1 MYISS
6 AQASEVLTV
15 LQKNNIPLHLGVTL
29 LCKAKGINLSN
40 LADEGGRHRSYLHQ
54 TLTGVFSP
62 AEDFRAHVTRKL
74 GIDPWL
80 YLPQINAAELVKT
93 KLQR

>member
-1 MYISS
+1 MNISN
-6 AQASEVLTV
+6 AQAAEVLTV

-29 LCKAKGINLSN
+29 LCKAKGINLN
-40 LADEGGRHRSYLHQ
+40 DLAESGGRNRSYLRQ
-54 TLTGVFSP
+54 TLTGVFNP
-62 AEDFRAHVTRKL
+62 AEDFRTHVTRKL

-80 YLPQINAAELVKT
+80 YRPQINAAEFVQM